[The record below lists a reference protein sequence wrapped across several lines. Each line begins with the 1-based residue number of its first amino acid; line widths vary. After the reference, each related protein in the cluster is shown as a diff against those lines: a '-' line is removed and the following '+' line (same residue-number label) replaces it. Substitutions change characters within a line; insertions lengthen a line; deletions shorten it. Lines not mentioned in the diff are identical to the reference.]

1 MDERS
6 GELSV
11 AKIREGVVIDHI
23 PAGKAGKCMSVIGP
37 CNGVMIIGSNLPS
50 GKYGKKDILK
60 LENLFPSD
68 DTLNKIALVAPN
80 ATINIIR
87 NSETVEKRKVKYP
100 KEITGTI
107 QCINQKCATRGEKY
121 LTPRFTIESVEP
133 LKLRC
138 KYCDKSLNEENVL
151 TQLK

>member
-1 MDERS
+1 MNEGK
-6 GELSV
+6 GELKV
-11 AKIREGVVIDHI
+11 AKIRDGVVIDHI
-23 PAGKAGKCMSVIGP
+23 PVGKAGKCMSVLGL
-37 CNGVMIIGSNLPS
+37 CKGVMIIGSNLPS
-50 GKYGKKDILK
+50 GKYEKKDILK
-60 LENLFPSD
+60 LENLFPSEN
-68 DTLNKIALVAPN
+68 TLNMIALVAPN

-100 KEITGTI
+100 KEITGMI
-107 QCINQKCATRGEKY
+107 KCINQKCATIGEKY
-121 LTPRFTIESVEP
+121 LTSKFTIESVEP